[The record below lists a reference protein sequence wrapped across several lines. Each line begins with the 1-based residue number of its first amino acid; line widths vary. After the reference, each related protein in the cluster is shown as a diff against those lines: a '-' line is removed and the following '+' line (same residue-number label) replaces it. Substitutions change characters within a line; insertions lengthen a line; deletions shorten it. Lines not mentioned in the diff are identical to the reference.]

1 MKLDNK
7 QMLVCNVYRP
17 PDAKVEW
24 MDEMAVMFE
33 HGVQVGKPVVVI
45 GDLNCDLLH
54 PNLGTCRLGMIR
66 AEYGLTQ
73 KVKVPTR
80 VTVNPSTQIDLLFT
94 THPDELH
101 HVRCDDPGL
110 RDHSL
115 IYGLLKSKVRAK
127 KHTQS
132 GM

>member
-7 QMLVCNVYRP
+7 QMLVCNVDRP

-24 MDEMAVMFE
+24 MDEMAVMIE
-33 HGVQVGKPVVVI
+33 HGVQVGKPV
-45 GDLNCDLLH
+45 LLH
-54 PNLGTCRLGMIR
+54 LNLGTCRLGMIM

-73 KVKVPTR
+73 MVKVPTR